1 MTPAQIAKIM
11 ALVDQ
16 YAATRNAGYIGS
28 FGTPAEARA
37 AVEAALSDAPRA
49 GGWVMV
55 PVEPTQTMM
64 QQGKHALY
72 EESMGDFDASLLEIK
87 ATYRAMLAARPSAPT
102 AVEPDERTP
111 QDYAIEHAEYMA
123 QSAAHLIACV
133 NDLALA
139 EQQCEDGEA
148 NPSDVD
154 AARESATEA
163 QGHLKNSIY
172 EFRKRRDRASKGT
185 PK

>member
-1 MTPAQIAKIM
+1 MSIRTCHKCGQQFIA
-11 ALVDQ
+11 
-16 YAATRNAGYIGS
+16 THRC
-28 FGTPAEARA
+28 PAERREETAADVNRQKYGDLPDAPQPAVKPARPLSDERIDELIKQHTGGFIGGMHLVHLARA
-37 AVEAALSDAPRA
+37 VESEL
-49 GGWVMV
+49 
-55 PVEPTQTMM
+55 
-64 QQGKHALY
+64 
-72 EESMGDFDASLLEIK
+72 
-87 ATYRAMLAARPSAPT
+87 LAARPSAPT

-148 NPSDVD
+148 DQSDVD
-154 AARESATEA
+154 AARESVTEA
-163 QGHLKNSIY
+163 QGHLKSSIY

-185 PK
+185 PL